1 MPVVIPVEIT
11 TVGAKV
17 KYCVETT
24 PGVRPTTGYT
34 ELVGVSSAPALDM
47 TVETIDVSDLSDT
60 ITQYVPGR
68 QDPGGDL
75 QFTLN
80 HSDEAIDGWND
91 MYDAAADGLAEKKR
105 MWIEYFFPGATYSY
119 FYCARPLKL
128 GNGGIEQNAADTIPA
143 HVVPNGEFGWL
154 AQSTD
159 E

>member
-1 MPVVIPVEIT
+1 MPVAIPVEIT

-17 KYCVETT
+17 KYAFESVAGT
-24 PGVRPTTGYT
+24 RPTTGYT
-34 ELVGVSSAPALDM
+34 ELIGVSSAPALDM

-80 HSDEAIDGWND
+80 HSDEAIDAWD
-91 MYDAAADGLAEKKR
+91 TMFTAAETALASKLR
-105 MWIEYFFPGATYSY
+105 MWIEYSFPGATYSY

-154 AQSTD
+154 AAST
-159 E
+159 

>member
-17 KYCVETT
+17 KYAFESVAGT
-24 PGVRPTTGYT
+24 RPTTGYT
-34 ELVGVSSAPALDM
+34 ELIGVSSAPALDM

-80 HSDEAIDGWND
+80 HSDEAIDAWNT
-91 MYDAAADGLAEKKR
+91 MFTAAETALASKLR
-105 MWIEYFFPGATYSY
+105 MWIEYSFPGATYSY

-154 AQSTD
+154 AAST
-159 E
+159 